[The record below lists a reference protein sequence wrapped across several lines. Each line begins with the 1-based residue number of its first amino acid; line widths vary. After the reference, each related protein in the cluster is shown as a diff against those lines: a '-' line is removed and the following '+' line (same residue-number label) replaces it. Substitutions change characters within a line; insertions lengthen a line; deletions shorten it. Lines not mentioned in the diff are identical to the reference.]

1 MYSAEETGFVE
12 VEGRESY
19 ITTQEGE
26 ELIEPQDEM
35 PDMAHDA
42 VEAVKEP
49 APQAEQSG
57 NDGEFF

>member
-1 MYSAEETGFVE
+1 ME

-49 APQAEQSG
+49 VPQAEPQSG